1 MKIPSANCVVKY
13 VARLTDKKLVGKVAC
28 AVRAQRAHV
37 RPVRVV
43 GARGAAVGVSAG
55 VQGVGV
61 GVAEPGCWEYHG
73 GSYTDTGS
81 GRPFCLGA
89 GAERRPWFTRWPVTW
104 PCYTFREI

>member
-1 MKIPSANCVVKY
+1 M
-13 VARLTDKKLVGKVAC
+13 LVEG
-28 AVRAQRAHV
+28 
-37 RPVRVV
+37 
-43 GARGAAVGVSAG
+43 GAAVGVSAG

-89 GAERRPWFTRWPVTW
+89 GAERRPWFTRWPVTRA
-104 PCYTFREI
+104 PPHPSFLCRPSF